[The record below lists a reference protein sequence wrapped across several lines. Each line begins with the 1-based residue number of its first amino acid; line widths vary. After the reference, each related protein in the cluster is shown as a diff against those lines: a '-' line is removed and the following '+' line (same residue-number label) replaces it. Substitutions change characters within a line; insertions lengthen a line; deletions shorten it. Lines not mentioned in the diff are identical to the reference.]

1 MEYVELFSDIVHG
14 QYLNITLYKVTNILC
29 THIDTHTHSYILIK
43 VKNWSQLKCTKMGIV
58 N

>member
-29 THIDTHTHSYILIK
+29 THIDTHTHILF
-43 VKNWSQLKCTKMGIV
+43 N
-58 N
+58 